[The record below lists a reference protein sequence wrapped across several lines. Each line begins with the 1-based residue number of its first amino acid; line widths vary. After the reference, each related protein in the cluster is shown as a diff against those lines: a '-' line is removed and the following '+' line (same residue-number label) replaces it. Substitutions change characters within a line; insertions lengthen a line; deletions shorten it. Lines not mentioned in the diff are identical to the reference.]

1 MYIIRLDVTDKLSLK
16 FFLYFLQNYDQSILE
31 LCLNLEDIAITFG
44 LSLDNTFEDGIIIF
58 KGIQYTT

>member
-58 KGIQYTT
+58 EGIQYTT